1 VTPEDRFVARLREM
15 LAEDPRVLL
24 GPGDD
29 AALVRETAG
38 GALAVTTDMQVEGVD
53 FLPNEDPHRL
63 GRRALAVNLSDLAAM
78 GAMPEFFLLS
88 IGFSPEKG
96 EDFPLAV
103 ARGTLSRA
111 TPLAVSLIGGDL
123 SRSPQTIVS
132 IALWGRTESRT
143 APRSGSSPGDLL
155 FLSGFPGRAAAGLH
169 LARRLSA
176 GGPPAALA
184 PEYAGELLAAYRDP
198 EPRVALGLELSRRN
212 LWSAAIDV
220 SDGVGMDAGRLAR
233 ASGLRAVIEKD
244 RLPVSPALAA
254 FGVLE
259 AKNPLDWILSGGDDY
274 ELLFAARASARETV
288 ESIASRGVP
297 VTLIGRLEHG
307 EGAVLRDGNG
317 DREISGLGHDHFE
330 GRA

>member
-1 VTPEDRFVARLREM
+1 VTPEERFVEKLRAM
-15 LAEDPRVLL
+15 LPADPRVIL

-29 AALVRETAG
+29 AAIVRSG
-38 GALAVTTDMQVEGVD
+38 GGELAVTTDMLVEGVD
-53 FLPNEDPHRL
+53 FLPDEDPQRL

-78 GAMPEFFLLS
+78 GARPEFFLLS

-103 ARGTLSRA
+103 ARGALSRA
-111 TPLAVSLIGGDL
+111 QPLSVSLIGGDL
-123 SRSPQTIVS
+123 SSAPQTIVS
-132 IALWGRTESRT
+132 IALWGTAEFRT
-143 APRSGSSPGDLL
+143 APRSGASSGDLL
-155 FLSGFPGRAAAGLH
+155 FLSGFPGRAAAGLS
-169 LARRLSA
+169 LARRLSE

-184 PEYAGELLAAYRDP
+184 PELAAELLAAYRDP

-220 SDGVGMDAGRLAR
+220 SDGLGMDAGRLAR
-233 ASGLRAVIEKD
+233 ASGLRAVIERD

-259 AKNPLDWILSGGDDY
+259 DADPLDWILSGGDDY
-274 ELLFAARASARETV
+274 ELLFAAPASAREAV
-288 ESIASRGVP
+288 ESLASREVP
-297 VTLIGRLEHG
+297 VTRVGRFEQG
-307 EGAVLRDGNG
+307 EGAVLRDGGG
-317 DREISGLGHDHFE
+317 DRDISGRGYDLFE